1 MEIPAKE
8 EALGKPTEQ
17 MLGMM
22 GVFGMVYMLSF
33 VAVGTV
39 IVVSLWRGMR
49 AQEAMARH
57 WRACGNC

>member
-1 MEIPAKE
+1 M
-8 EALGKPTEQ
+8 PTEQ

-39 IVVSLWRGMR
+39 IVVSLWRGVR

-57 WRACGNC
+57 LESLRELLRQRNTS

>member
-1 MEIPAKE
+1 M
-8 EALGKPTEQ
+8 EQ

-57 WRACGNC
+57 LEGLGELLRQRNTS